1 MQCTRRRGFARS
13 VLPSG
18 GAQSAHGR
26 GDSNVASAGCVF
38 RSSQLMRPIAYMDRW
53 GVKPESGPINDAAH
67 AAAGPQAG
75 SPPPRLAATVAEEE
89 DTVSATHERAAA
101 RGCALSTADEVH
113 SSKRKPS

>member
-1 MQCTRRRGFARS
+1 MHAAPRVCAVRAALGPRSRRMAAGTAS
-13 VLPSG
+13 
-18 GAQSAHGR
+18 
-26 GDSNVASAGCVF
+26 DVASAGCVF
-38 RSSQLMRPIAYMDRW
+38 RSSQLMRPTAYMDRW

-75 SPPPRLAATVAEEE
+75 SPPPRLAATVAEVE

-101 RGCALSTADEVH
+101 RGCALSTAEEVR